1 MSSSSTSTSTSSSSS
16 SVLVS
21 SSSSSSSSPSV
32 SSCPSVTDDAR
43 LEGVVWF
50 SFFVVVGERN
60 DDDGLN
66 VDEDEELLVLYP
78 AVGEKE
84 TWQSPSISASSF

>member
-1 MSSSSTSTSTSSSSS
+1 M
-16 SVLVS
+16 
-21 SSSSSSSSPSV
+21 
-32 SSCPSVTDDAR
+32 TDDAR

-84 TWQSPSISASSF
+84 TWRSPSTSSSSFRFFSGVGDLERLAVACFYLFD